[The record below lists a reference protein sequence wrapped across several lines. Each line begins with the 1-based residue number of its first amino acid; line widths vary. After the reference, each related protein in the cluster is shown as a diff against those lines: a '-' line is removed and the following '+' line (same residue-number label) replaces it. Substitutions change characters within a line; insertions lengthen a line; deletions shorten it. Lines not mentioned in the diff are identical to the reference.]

1 MEKNTHPLSKP
12 LTASVCALIC
22 CLLWGSAFPAIK
34 VGFAQL
40 NISSADTASEI
51 LYAGLRFTLAGIF
64 TIIISS
70 IISKKFLHP
79 TVKALPKVFGLS
91 LFQTVLQYFFFY
103 VGLANTSGVKGSVV
117 NATTVFASLIV
128 SCLIFRM
135 EKFTTAKIA
144 GCVTGFAG
152 VVIVNLSDGF
162 DLNFTLKGEGFIFIA
177 AFAYAFSSVL
187 MKHWSKD
194 ENPMMLSGWQFLAGG
209 IVMTVCSLIA
219 GGRLNGFGADDLP
232 LLIYLA
238 LLSAVAYSLWAV
250 LLKYNPVSKITIFC
264 FTNPIFGVI
273 LSALI
278 LNEAEQAFGFKSL
291 IALVL
296 VCTGIFIVN
305 KSDKKELPQN

>member
-1 MEKNTHPLSKP
+1 MEKSSPFSKP
-12 LTASVCALIC
+12 VTATICALIC

-34 VGFAQL
+34 TGFAQL
-40 NISSADTASEI
+40 DISAEDASSEI

-70 IISKKFLHP
+70 IISRKFLYP
-79 TVKALPKVFGLS
+79 SVKALHKVFGLS
-91 LFQTVLQYFFFY
+91 LFQTVIQYFFFY
-103 VGLANTSGVKGSVV
+103 IGLANTTGVKGSVV

-128 SCLIFRM
+128 SCLIFKM
-135 EKFTTAKIA
+135 EKFTAAKIV
-144 GCVTGFAG
+144 GCVIGFAG
-152 VVIVNLSDGF
+152 VVIVNLTDGF
-162 DLNFTLKGEGFIFIA
+162 DLGFTLKGEGFIFIA

-194 ENPMMLSGWQFLAGG
+194 ENPMMLSGWQFLFGGLVMTAGG
-209 IVMTVCSLIA
+209 FLA
-219 GGRLNGFGADDLP
+219 GGRLSGFGADDLP

-250 LLKYNPVSKITIFC
+250 LLKHNPVSRITIFC

-278 LNEAEQAFGFKSL
+278 LKETQAFGIKSM

-296 VCTGIFIVN
+296 VCVGIFIVN
-305 KSDKKELPQN
+305 SDKKATVSAN

>member
-1 MEKNTHPLSKP
+1 MEKTSTLSKP
-12 LTASVCALIC
+12 VTAAICALIC

-40 NISSADTASEI
+40 DISAEDTASEI

-70 IISKKFLHP
+70 IISKRFLYP
-79 TVKALPKVFGLS
+79 SVKALPKVFGLS

-103 VGLANTSGVKGSVV
+103 IGLANTSGVKASVV

-135 EKFTTAKIA
+135 EKFTLPKLA
-144 GCVTGFAG
+144 GCLIGFAG

-162 DLNFTLKGEGFIFIA
+162 DMNFTLKGEGFIFIA
-177 AFAYAFSSVL
+177 AFAYAFSTVL

-209 IVMTVCSLIA
+209 LVMTAFSFLA
-219 GGRLNGFGADDLP
+219 GGRLHGFGPDDLP

-238 LLSAVAYSLWAV
+238 LLSAAAYSLWAM
-250 LLKYNPVSKITIFC
+250 LLKYNPVSRITVFC

-273 LSALI
+273 LSAFI
-278 LNEAEQAFGFKSL
+278 LGEAEQAFGLKSL
-291 IALVL
+291 AALVL
-296 VCTGIFIVN
+296 VCAGIFIVN
-305 KSDKKELPQN
+305 KEKKSTVSAD

>member
-1 MEKNTHPLSKP
+1 MEKTHPLSKP
-12 LTASVCALIC
+12 AAATVCALIC

-34 VGFAQL
+34 TGFAQL
-40 NISSADTASEI
+40 GISAEDTASEI
-51 LYAGLRFTLAGIF
+51 LYAGLRFSLAGFF

-70 IISKKFLHP
+70 IMHKKFLYP
-79 TVKALPKVFGLS
+79 SVKALPKVFGLS

-103 VGLANTSGVKGSVV
+103 VGLANTTGVKGSVV

-135 EKFTTAKIA
+135 EKFTAAKII
-144 GCVTGFAG
+144 GCVVGFAG
-152 VVIVNLSDGF
+152 VVIVNLTDGF
-162 DLNFTLKGEGFIFIA
+162 DLDFTLKGEGFVFIA

-187 MKHWSKD
+187 MKLWSKD
-194 ENPMMLSGWQFLAGG
+194 ENPMMLSGWQFLFGG
-209 IVMTVCSLIA
+209 IVMTAGSFLA
-219 GGRLNGFGADDLP
+219 GGRLNGFGTDDLP
-232 LLIYLA
+232 LLLYLA

-250 LLKYNPVSKITIFC
+250 LLKYNPVSRITIFC

-278 LNEAEQAFGFKSL
+278 LKETQSFGLKSL

-296 VCTGIFIVN
+296 VCVGIFIVN
-305 KSDKKELPQN
+305 GDKKTTVSAD